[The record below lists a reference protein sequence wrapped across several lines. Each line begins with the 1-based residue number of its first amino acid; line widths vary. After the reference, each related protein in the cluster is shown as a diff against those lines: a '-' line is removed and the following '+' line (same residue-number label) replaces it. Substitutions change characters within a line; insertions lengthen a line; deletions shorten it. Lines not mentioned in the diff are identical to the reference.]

1 MKDNQIF
8 MGKVLHR
15 CGECGRFRTT
25 EDCLMC
31 DCKFNQWVLGTRV
44 AAHAGGIVQVICGP
58 DKAREAARLR
68 QQRLRSTR
76 KLEKLKGDKA
86 PEAALG
92 KRGRVV
98 DSSKQAADLYFDL
111 PAKQR
116 LWERVMVDCRRLLGK
131 SMRGYTDA
139 KFLNMDPFLLA
150 DRMDSAGSDSARQW
164 VSLALQLP
172 GDFPATVA
180 QSFSRLIG
188 QHQLAPFFESAH
200 RSFYGEE

>member
-1 MKDNQIF
+1 MRQIKK
-8 MGKVLHR
+8 GPEKPQL
-15 CGECGRFRTT
+15 E
-25 EDCLMC
+25 ESQ
-31 DCKFNQWVLGTRV
+31 NPSQGT
-44 AAHAGGIVQVICGP
+44 
-58 DKAREAARLR
+58 
-68 QQRLRSTR
+68 
-76 KLEKLKGDKA
+76 
-86 PEAALG
+86 
-92 KRGRVV
+92 